1 MTGSRIN
8 FMTTPFTFFYYLFSG
23 SHLMFPLAYRRRF
36 AGDIGGSLP
45 VLEHVASQSGAERG

>member
-36 AGDIGGSLP
+36 AGDGGSLP